1 MEDMKQRKKEE
12 KPTSSRQIFCLS
24 GPLHL
29 TSVDWNNFHDR
40 RSVAAS
46 LVQGVYILERDRQEN
61 RTDPVAHAPP
71 WWEFFNFQLVH
82 ILVDDVD
89 NSIFGAIY
97 EFKFSNFNHNHSAQ
111 KSPHYVVA
119 FRGTINKSNTRS
131 RDLKLDFLCVRNR
144 LHESS
149 RFQQAMQAVESI
161 FAVAENS
168 RIWLTGHSLGSAIS
182 LLVGKNMTKM
192 GYNVEAYL
200 FNPPFLSAPVEGIKS
215 EKLKHGIRFTSS
227 VVKAG
232 LAAAV
237 KGLNHNHNKHN
248 NHRPEKD
255 ESFSSLSGWKP
266 YLFVNP
272 ADLISSGYIGYFE
285 HRKKMEEIG
294 AGKIEKIAT
303 QNSMGSLL
311 SSSEQRDIEPLHLIP
326 SAYLTINMRH
336 SPNFKHAHGIHQ
348 WWDPSFFGLSEL
360 HEYNP
365 YVLCTG

>member
-1 MEDMKQRKKEE
+1 MDDKKQRKKE

-40 RSVAAS
+40 RTVAAS

-61 RTDPVAHAPP
+61 RIDPLAHAPP

-97 EFKFSNFNHNHSAQ
+97 EIKFSDFNHNHSAQ
-111 KSPHYVVA
+111 DYPHYVIA

-131 RDLKLDFLCVRNR
+131 RDLKLDFLCARNR

-149 RFQQAMQAVESI
+149 RFQQAMQAVEGI
-161 FAVAENS
+161 FVVAGNS

-182 LLVGKNMTKM
+182 LLIGKNMTKM

-200 FNPPFLSAPVEGIKS
+200 FNPPFLSAHIEGIKS
-215 EKLKHGIRFTSS
+215 EKLKHGIRFTNS

-232 LAAAV
+232 IAV
-237 KGLNHNHNKHN
+237 AIKGR
-248 NHRPEKD
+248 NHRHGNDDP
-255 ESFSSLSGWKP
+255 FSLLSAWKP

-272 ADLISSGYIGYFE
+272 ADLICSGYIGYFE
-285 HRKKMEEIG
+285 HRKHMEEIG
-294 AGKIEKIAT
+294 AGNIEKIAT
-303 QNSMGSLL
+303 QNSIVSLL
-311 SSSEQRDIEPLHLIP
+311 SCSEKRDLEPLHLIP
-326 SAYLTINMRH
+326 SAHLTINLRH

-348 WWDPSFFGLSEL
+348 WWDNGFIGLSEL

-365 YVLCTG
+365 YVEE